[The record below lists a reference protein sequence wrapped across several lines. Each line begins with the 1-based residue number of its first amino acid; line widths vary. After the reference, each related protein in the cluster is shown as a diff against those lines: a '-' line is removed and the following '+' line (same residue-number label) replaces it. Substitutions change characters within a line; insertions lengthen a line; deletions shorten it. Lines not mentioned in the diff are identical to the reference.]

1 MRRGGSIAIETSV
14 LTEVADID
22 PQCLIASQAVFD
34 MPKEAGAYA
43 AIERL
48 LVKVGFCS
56 VGEIF
61 PQIL

>member
-1 MRRGGSIAIETSV
+1 MRRGGSIAIETPV

-22 PQCLIASQAVFD
+22 PQRLIASQAVFD
-34 MPKEAGAYA
+34 MPKEPSAYA

-48 LVKVGFCS
+48 LIKVSLRS
-56 VGEIF
+56 VGEVF

>member
-14 LTEVADID
+14 LAEVADID
-22 PQCLIASQAVFD
+22 PQRLIVSQAVFD
-34 MPKEAGAYA
+34 MPKEPGAYA

-48 LVKVGFCS
+48 LVKVGLRS

>member
-14 LTEVADID
+14 LAEVADID
-22 PQCLIASQAVFD
+22 PQRLIASQAVFD
-34 MPKEAGAYA
+34 MPKEPCAYA

-48 LVKVGFCS
+48 LVKVGFRS
-56 VGEIF
+56 VGEVF